1 MPRRK
6 KKNRAPRI
14 SLPASELERM
24 IVAPLRG
31 RSRCTMLKGVAFVYV
46 GSFGAQPVPRTIP
59 SLVSDACRREFVTAF
74 GAVRK
79 EFDLIPPDGVELS
92 LSS

>member
-1 MPRRK
+1 
-6 KKNRAPRI
+6 
-14 SLPASELERM
+14 M

-31 RSRCTMLKGVAFVYV
+31 RSRCTKLKGVAFVYV
-46 GSFGAQPVPRTIP
+46 GSFGTEPNRFARTIP